1 MNKPV
6 KYVCPK
12 CGSKNFTT
20 GTIWASRSI
29 IAKLLDI
36 QDRRYTTVTCS
47 VCQYTELYH
56 LHPKRLGEV
65 LEHISNKSTD

>member
-12 CGSKNFTT
+12 CGSKNCTIS
-20 GTIWASRSI
+20 TIWASRSI
-29 IAKLLDI
+29 IAKFLDI
-36 QDRRYTTVTCS
+36 QDRRYTTVSCS

-56 LHPKRLGEV
+56 LPPKRLNEV
-65 LEHISNKSTD
+65 LEYSVDKKI